1 MSLLFGMTGK
11 IGRGQFWLGLFVLV
25 LVGIVMSLLVAGL
38 SLTLGRVGQWISFG
52 ILLLLLYPA
61 VALSRKRLRDRGR
74 NNLNVWLIA
83 YLAPGMISNFAQTA
97 GIGFVNETFGGLTV
111 SSPTTLGTVLLASG
125 FLAFVV
131 AIIDLGFLR
140 GNEMPGGDTL

>member
-11 IGRGQFWLGLFVLV
+11 IGRGQFWLGLVVL
-25 LVGIVMSLLVAGL
+25 IVVSIVASLLVAGL
-38 SLTLGRVGQWISFG
+38 SLTMGRVGQWLSFG

-74 NNLNVWLIA
+74 NHLNAWLIA
-83 YLAPGMISNFAQTA
+83 YLAPGVVANFAQTA
-97 GIGFVNETFGGLTV
+97 GIGFVSETFGNLTV
-111 SSPTTLGTVLLASG
+111 SSPTMLGTVLLAAG

-131 AIIDLGFLR
+131 AIIDLGFLKGKER
-140 GNEMPGGDTL
+140 PGGETL